1 MPGAAAPSE
10 QQAATDLEVPGD
22 SPFSDEF
29 RRFLQRW
36 VPTVDAAELLL
47 VLAGEPQ
54 RSWQAAELTTY
65 LSMMAKVSDAD
76 VEHYL
81 GQFQAAGLVA
91 AAADGRVRYS
101 ARDERT
107 VAHVRMLTR
116 AYKERPVTLFRAIY
130 ARS

>member
-1 MPGAAAPSE
+1 MDDGFP
-10 QQAATDLEVPGD
+10 DD
-22 SPFSDEF
+22 F

-47 VLAGEPQ
+47 VLAAEPQ
-54 RSWQAAELTTY
+54 RLWHVAELGAY
-65 LSMMAKVSDAD
+65 LSMMAKLSEAD

-81 GQFQAAGLVA
+81 EQFRAAGLIA
-91 AAADGRVRYS
+91 AAADGRVQYF
-101 ARDERT
+101 ARDERS

-130 ARS
+130 ARPGAQS

>member
-1 MPGAAAPSE
+1 M
-10 QQAATDLEVPGD
+10 EVPGD
-22 SPFSDEF
+22 PTFPDEF

-36 VPTVDAAELLL
+36 VPSVDAAELLL
-47 VLAGEPQ
+47 VLAAEPQ
-54 RSWQAAELTTY
+54 RSWRAAELTAY

-81 GQFQAAGLVA
+81 AQFQAGGLVA
-91 AAADGRVRYS
+91 AAADGCVRYS
-101 ARDERT
+101 ARDERS